1 MVDLSCMQVWWEW
14 APKDGV
20 KPCLRR
26 SAFWRRG
33 NLWDNVG
40 DILSWLFG
48 LETFSAKPI
57 PTAAQQAAPGGT
69 TRAALQ
75 VRHCPTQLFCSNCT
89 LTTLLQGIYTGK
101 HSECAGWESL
111 KSTALAYWS
120 RNSYFLPHNYFCF
133 ASGLHNS
140 HSKSFGVSQG
150 SLIPKI
156 SNHWVFFAP
165 FPWFCWESE
174 PCELYLNGT
183 LSVWQGVLAFS
194 SYWWAET
201 SQCCGQLLPS
211 PGLSIPKKLG
221 HHQ

>member
-20 KPCLRR
+20 KPCLRE

-48 LETFSAKPI
+48 VETLSAKPI

-75 VRHCPTQLFCSNCT
+75 VRHCPAQLFCSNCT

-156 SNHWVFFAP
+156 SNHCFFCCP
-165 FPWFCWESE
+165 FSLILLRVRALWAVSE
-174 PCELYLNGT
+174 WHLVCLTRGPGL
-183 LSVWQGVLAFS
+183 Q
-194 SYWWAET
+194 
-201 SQCCGQLLPS
+201 QLLVSRDQSMLWAAAAISWSFNP
-211 PGLSIPKKLG
+211 
-221 HHQ
+221 